1 MSYAARRLFLASR
14 GEREPLRLW
23 GYVPLARLVEGKKAI
38 QEPLEIKGGLQALPT
53 NFRSC

>member
-38 QEPLEIKGGLQALPT
+38 QEPLEIKGGLQQLNT
-53 NFRSC
+53 